1 MDPMDQPVLPSRR
14 GAFDTREAVV
24 AALRRIHP
32 FDQVPAELVARVA
45 EQVRWRPCHAGDV
58 LFREGEPVK
67 AVFLLR
73 QGRVKIVA
81 VDDEGREYI
90 MHLLGPGDL
99 FPAVGLFTGGGYPAT
114 AEVIQDGVVG
124 TVTREAILDLVRRH
138 GDLAMALLM
147 AQEERI
153 RYLQD
158 RIRSLV
164 WRDLRTRVL
173 EVLVKH
179 MGDQLTHQEIAALV
193 GAARESVSRVIS
205 EFKRQ
210 GLVTRDPSGRWRV
223 RPRGGDGR

>member
-1 MDPMDQPVLPSRR
+1 MDRVGAPAGG
-14 GAFDTREAVV
+14 GAFRSREAVV
-24 AALRRIHP
+24 TALQRIHP
-32 FDQVPAELVARVA
+32 FDRVPAELVAKVA
-45 EQVRWRPCHAGDV
+45 EHLRWRACRSGEV
-58 LFREGEPVK
+58 LFREGEPVQ

-73 QGRVKIVA
+73 SGRVKIVT
-81 VDDEGREYI
+81 VDDDGREYI

-124 TVTREAILDLVRRH
+124 VVTREAILGLVREH

-210 GLVTRDPSGRWRV
+210 GLITKDPGGRWRV
-223 RPRGGDGR
+223 RSREREGG

>member
-1 MDPMDQPVLPSRR
+1 MDHSEPQGGR

-32 FDQVPAELVARVA
+32 FDQVPADLVARVA
-45 EQVRWRPCHAGDV
+45 EKVRWRPCHAGDV
-58 LFREGEPVK
+58 LFREGEPVQ

-73 QGRVKIVA
+73 AGRVKIVA
-81 VDDEGREYI
+81 VDDDGREYI

-114 AEVIQDGVVG
+114 AEVIQDGVIG
-124 TVTREAILDLVRRH
+124 IVTREVILNLVREH

-210 GLVTRDPSGRWRV
+210 GLVTQDPKGHWRV
-223 RPRGGDGR
+223 RTRPRDGK

>member
-1 MDPMDQPVLPSRR
+1 MDRAGAPAGS
-14 GAFDTREAVV
+14 GAFPTRDAVV
-24 AALRRIHP
+24 TALRRIHP
-32 FDQVPAELVARVA
+32 FDRVPPDLVAKVA
-45 EQVRWRPCHAGDV
+45 EHVRWRPCRTGQV
-58 LFREGEPVK
+58 LFREGEPVEG
-67 AVFLLR
+67 VFLLR
-73 QGRVKIVA
+73 AGRVKIVA
-81 VDDEGREYI
+81 VDDAGREYI

-124 TVTREAILDLVRRH
+124 VVTRQVILDLVRQH

-179 MGDQLTHQEIAALV
+179 MGDHLTHQEIAALV
-193 GAARESVSRVIS
+193 
-205 EFKRQ
+205 
-210 GLVTRDPSGRWRV
+210 
-223 RPRGGDGR
+223 